1 METKT
6 GQETALQIKRTFNA
20 PREKVYKAWTDAG
33 ALSEWFRP
41 SDEHQ
46 TIIEKLEVK
55 EGGKY
60 RIIMKR
66 PDAPANKVVGEFL
79 QVKPEEK
86 LVYTW
91 LWENSETPGTSR
103 VTVEFYD
110 HGDST
115 ELILTHEMLPNEEER
130 QKHSH
135 GWNACLDSLGRF
147 IS

>member
-6 GQETALQIKRTFNA
+6 GQETAVQIKRSFKA

-33 ALSEWFRP
+33 ALSQWFRP
-41 SDEHQ
+41 SDQHQ
-46 TIIEKLEVK
+46 TIIEKLDVK

-60 RIIMKR
+60 RIIMKDPNAR
-66 PDAPANKVVGEFL
+66 HPLVGEFL

-91 LWENSETPGTSR
+91 LWEDEPAHGISR
-103 VTVEFYD
+103 VTVEFFD

-115 ELILTHEMLPNEEER
+115 EVILTHEMLPNEVER

-135 GWNACLDSLGRF
+135 GWNACVDRLEKFFS
-147 IS
+147 